1 MCSNFLTNSL
11 NKHQWKVVIKRVRKF
26 AVVNGRTTSISMWG
40 LFALEE
46 IPAGAYVLEYVGEI
60 LTAKEG
66 DKRGRV
72 YDKIGMSY
80 LFDMN
85 EPDDTDEY
93 DMQVQKSS
101 YEDFFPLCV
110 DAAYHGNESRF
121 INHSCEPNL
130 KSFNLVSEVESY
142 TFHRICLFATKKIL
156 EG

>member
-11 NKHQWKVVIKRVRKF
+11 NKHKWKVVIKRVRKF
-26 AVVNGRTTSISMWG
+26 AVVNGLTSSISMWG

-46 IPAGAYVLEYVGEI
+46 IPAGAYVLEYVGEV

-66 DKRGRV
+66 DKRGRI

-93 DMQVQKSS
+93 DMQV
-101 YEDFFPLCV
+101 
-110 DAAYHGNESRF
+110 
-121 INHSCEPNL
+121 
-130 KSFNLVSEVESY
+130 
-142 TFHRICLFATKKIL
+142 
-156 EG
+156 